1 MGAPVVPPSF
11 ITVYI
16 GASRGCAGMIGIHLM
31 VDGETDGPVS
41 EETVERILRDLPAM
55 IDMSILAGPYV
66 VRGVP
71 ENPGVTG
78 IEVIDK
84 SHIAIHTFD
93 ENNTISIDVYS
104 CKLFNAKNAVEYIK
118 EQIKF
123 MEITSRT
130 ITREIIK

>member
-1 MGAPVVPPSF
+1 MAW
-11 ITVYI
+11 
-16 GASRGCAGMIGIHLM
+16 RDCAGMIGVHLM
-31 VDGETDGPVS
+31 VDGETDGPVTA
-41 EETVERILRDLPAM
+41 ETVERILKDLPAR
-55 IDMSILAGPYV
+55 IDMNILDGPYM

-104 CKLFNAKNAVEYIK
+104 CKPFNAKKAVEYLK
-118 EQIKF
+118 KHIKF

-130 ITREIIK
+130 ITREIIR

>member
-1 MGAPVVPPSF
+1 
-11 ITVYI
+11 
-16 GASRGCAGMIGIHLM
+16 MIGVHLM
-31 VDGETDGPVS
+31 VDGETDGSVS

-55 IDMSILAGPYV
+55 IDMNILAGPYV

-104 CKLFNAKNAVEYIK
+104 CKPFNAKNAVEYLK
-118 EQIKF
+118 KQIKF
-123 MEITSRT
+123 TEMTSRT

>member
-1 MGAPVVPPSF
+1 
-11 ITVYI
+11 
-16 GASRGCAGMIGIHLM
+16 MIGIHLM

-41 EETVERILRDLPAM
+41 EETVERILKELPARIGM
-55 IDMSILAGPYV
+55 NILDGPYV

-104 CKLFNAKNAVEYIK
+104 CKPFNAKKAVEYLK
-118 EQIKF
+118 EHIKF

-130 ITREIIK
+130 ITREVIKY